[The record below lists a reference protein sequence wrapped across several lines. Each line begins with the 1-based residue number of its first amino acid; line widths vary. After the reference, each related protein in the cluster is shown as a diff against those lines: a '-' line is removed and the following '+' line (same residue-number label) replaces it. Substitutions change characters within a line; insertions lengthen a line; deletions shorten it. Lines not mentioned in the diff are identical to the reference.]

1 MCFVK
6 WNWIS
11 HVFWEWSLMYYLN
24 ITIQKIWIV
33 TDANLLAFRWVYEK
47 RLRKFFIFLR
57 LKSYFQLQKY
67 FIFLVDKVCF
77 VWELRDKNYMKLWPQ
92 HNSWY
97 DSKLLTTNRVK
108 RKPEYS
114 CIICII
120 GGSIL
125 MSIWFCNR
133 NRQNA
138 GLSSVLSKMH
148 GVIIKFSNTIV
159 FLCVIIVSCCFC
171 CCLPNNWKLNTF
183 VTNKNTWN
191 LRCIYTVCTFM
202 WRSD

>member
-1 MCFVK
+1 M
-6 WNWIS
+6 S
-11 HVFWEWSLMYYLN
+11 HDMIRNF
-24 ITIQKIWIV
+24 
-33 TDANLLAFRWVYEK
+33 
-47 RLRKFFIFLR
+47 
-57 LKSYFQLQKY
+57 
-67 FIFLVDKVCF
+67 
-77 VWELRDKNYMKLWPQ
+77 
-92 HNSWY
+92 
-97 DSKLLTTNRVK
+97 LTTNRIK
-108 RKPEYS
+108 RKPQYS

-183 VTNKNTWN
+183 VTSKNTWN
-191 LRCIYTVCTFM
+191 LRCIYEVYALLCDVPTKIHSLTHKKANLVTKIFK
-202 WRSD
+202 DFL